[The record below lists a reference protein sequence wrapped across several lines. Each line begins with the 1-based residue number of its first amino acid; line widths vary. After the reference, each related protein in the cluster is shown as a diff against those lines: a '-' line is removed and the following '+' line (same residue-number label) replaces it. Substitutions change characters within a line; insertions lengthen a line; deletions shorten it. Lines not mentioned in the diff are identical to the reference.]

1 MEITIRTVKDITVV
15 DISGS
20 LDTHTSGPASD
31 EMIRIVRGS
40 NKVLVNLENLEY
52 LSSAGIR
59 VLLRAFKKLNESG
72 GKMKICNA
80 TGTAKIVLEIS
91 CLDKFFNLYHSETD
105 ALAAF

>member
-20 LDTHTSGPASD
+20 LDTQTSGPASD

-80 TGTAKIVLEIS
+80 TGKVKIVLEIC

>member
-1 MEITIRTVKDITVV
+1 MEITTRTIRDITVV
-15 DISGS
+15 DISGR

-31 EMIRIVRGS
+31 EMTRIVRGS
-40 NKVLVNLENLEY
+40 NKMLVNLENLEF
-52 LSSAGIR
+52 LGSAGIR

-72 GKMKICNA
+72 GKMNVCNA
-80 TGTAKIVLEIS
+80 TGTAKVVLEIT